1 MKEHL
6 IGLIEQNKFAQVKN
20 TIVQMNEVDIASFL
34 EELERP
40 KLLMVFRL
48 LPKEIAA
55 DVFSYFSY
63 EMQAYV
69 VESITDKE
77 TESILDMLFLDD
89 VVDLIE
95 EVPSNVVKKVLKNT
109 DLERRAL
116 INQFLQYPED
126 SAGSIMTVEY
136 VDLKAS
142 MTVKE
147 ALYHIKKTGVDKA
160 TINTCYVTDSRRML
174 EGVISIHKLILS
186 DDDEIVGEL
195 MDRQFI
201 YAHTLEDRE
210 STAALFKKYDLLS
223 IPVVDNEKRLVGIVT
238 IDDIVDVIDLET
250 TEDMQIMAAMQP
262 SEEEYLKTSVW
273 NLSKHRIMW
282 LMILMF
288 TAIVTGSII
297 KKYNNLLESALILST
312 FIPMLMDTGGN
323 SGAQSSTLVI
333 RGLALGEIET
343 KDVLKVIWKELRV
356 GLLVG
361 FALSVV
367 NFLRL
372 LLISRV
378 DLMIALAVCFSLY
391 CTVVLAKLIGG
402 FLPILARKLKLDP
415 AIMAGPLIT
424 TIVDMCSLTI
434 FFNIASKLLNF

>member
-63 EMQAYV
+63 EMQAYI

-77 TESILDMLFLDD
+77 TESILDLLFLDD

-186 DDDEIVGEL
+186 DDDEIVGDI
-195 MDRQFI
+195 MDKQFI

-262 SEEEYLKTSVW
+262 SEEAYLKTSVW

-297 KKYNNLLESALILST
+297 TKYNNLLESALILST